1 MDPLMDRQVA
11 LGLGIDAG
19 GTQTRWALSF
29 PSGAVIAEG
38 HVAGLSGLQMNSG
51 DGRAAVQ
58 ATIAKLTSDV
68 LAHGRPCRVRAGVT
82 GFGGAGSTQ
91 IAQWL
96 ATALALPQQ
105 EVVISSDIEIAYL
118 DSFEPG
124 QGYLVY
130 AGTGSVAAFIDVDGQ
145 FHRAGGHGGILD
157 DGGGG
162 FWIAREALRHIW
174 RAEDEAPGCWASSPL
189 ACAAFD
195 YIGGSDWAVSRKFI
209 YTQERGEVGKLAMVV
224 AACVDLD
231 PVANTILVGAGRELA
246 RLAKALLRRFGERP
260 VVLAGRVAELHPLI
274 FASMQAAL
282 PPSSKLIQST
292 GHPHLAA
299 ARIAAKVAI

>member
-1 MDPLMDRQVA
+1 MKPLLDAQVS

-51 DGRAAVQ
+51 HGRDAVQ
-58 ATIAKLTSDV
+58 ATIAALSKDV

-82 GFGGAGSTQ
+82 GFGGAGSAQ
-91 IAQWL
+91 IALWL
-96 ATALALPQQ
+96 ATMLALPQQ
-105 EVVISSDIEIAYL
+105 SVVVSNDVEIAYL

-130 AGTGSVAAFIDVDGQ
+130 AGTGSIAAFIDVDGQ
-145 FHRAGGHGGILD
+145 FHRAGGHGGVLD

-162 FWIAREALRHIW
+162 YWIAREALRHIW
-174 RAEDEAPGCWASSPL
+174 RTEDRAPGAWQASAMALSVFH
-189 ACAAFD
+189 AV
-195 YIGGSDWAVSRKFI
+195 GGSDWALSRQFI

-224 AACVDLD
+224 ASCVDVD
-231 PVANTILVGAGRELA
+231 HVANTILVGAGRELA
-246 RLAKALLRRFGERP
+246 RLGRALLRRFGERP

-274 FASMQAAL
+274 LASMRAAL
-282 PPSSKLIQST
+282 PPSVDLIQST

-299 ARIAAKVAI
+299 ARIAAKGGN